1 MASFIQNPI
10 AYGVR
15 SEPGDMKGGPLG
27 QELIA
32 GVGITITPVDVG
44 GGDIKLRISSTGTSA
59 NTYIS
64 VVDPTAQNDDVD
76 TAGLGRAFEVGE
88 YWLNIT
94 SDTLFICMDNTTN
107 AAIWSVVDTTTFSQE
122 LVNDN
127 TTKIIV
133 LGNKNEDSA
142 YHINYVMSVNTVRK
156 AGVLYITHNGTVA
169 DVRDEFVQVNGII
182 NISATADVAGN
193 DVRLRLQATSVGG
206 NTKFRYFKQRI
217 NAII

>member
-15 SEPGDMKGGPLG
+15 SEPNDAKGGPLG

-32 GVGITITPVDVG
+32 GVGVTITPVDVG

-59 NTYIS
+59 NTYVS
-64 VVDPTAQNDDVD
+64 TADPTAQNDGVD

-94 SDTLFICMDNTTN
+94 SDALYICMDNTTN
-107 AAIWSVVDTTTFSQE
+107 AAIWSIIDTTTFNQE

-133 LGNKNEDSA
+133 IGNKNDDSA
-142 YHINYVMSVNTVRK
+142 HHINYVMEVGTVRR
-156 AGVLYITHNGTVA
+156 AGVLYVTHNGTVA
-169 DVRDEFVQVNGII
+169 DVRDEFVQVNGSIAI
-182 NISATADVAGN
+182 VSSADIAGN
-193 DVRLRLQATSVGG
+193 DIRLKLQATSVGG
-206 NTKFRYFKQRI
+206 STKFRYFKQRI
-217 NAII
+217 SSFI